1 MRKTPLG
8 KRIKKFTLSKRQK
21 FIITSFVL
29 SFGLIL
35 IQIARIEQRFIAI
48 GTLTLLTPVLS
59 AWSLK
64 EALAGIRW
72 LTTLILPTAFTAGI
86 GLFYFLLP
94 AAWYSQL
101 PIAALYALGIYALLL
116 TENVFS
122 VAAIRTIQ
130 LFRAAM
136 AVGFL
141 LTLLTAFLLFDT
153 IFSFRLWPWVNS
165 GLVFLVSLPLILQGL
180 WSVNLEERL
189 TREILVFSLVL
200 TLALAEIAFVISFWP
215 LSIAMASLFLTSGV
229 YVLLGLSQAYLQER
243 LFRQTINEYL
253 AVGLAVLAIILFTTR
268 WGG

>member
-1 MRKTPLG
+1 M
-8 KRIKKFTLSKRQK
+8 KKQSFRLKDLALTKRQK
-21 FIITSFVL
+21 FVFTSGFL

-35 IQIARIEQRFIAI
+35 IQITGFEQRFIAI
-48 GTLTLLTPVLS
+48 GALTLLTPILS
-59 AWSLK
+59 AWSLR

-94 AAWYSQL
+94 SAWFSQL
-101 PIAALYALGIYALLL
+101 PIAILYALGIYALLL

-141 LTLLTAFLLFDT
+141 LTLLTSFLLFDT
-153 IFSFRLWPWVNS
+153 IFSFRLWPWANA
-165 GLVFLVSLPLILQGL
+165 GMVFLVSLPLVLQGL
-180 WSVNLEERL
+180 WNVNLEERL
-189 TREILVFSLVL
+189 TREILLFSLIL
-200 TLALAEIAFVISFWP
+200 TGCLAEIALVISFWP
-215 LSIAMASLFLTSGV
+215 LSIAMASLFLTTGV
-229 YVLLGLSQAYLQER
+229 YVLLGLSQALFQER

-253 AVGLAVLAIILFTTR
+253 GVGIVVLLITLFATR

>member
-1 MRKTPLG
+1 MRKTIFRL
-8 KRIKKFTLSKRQK
+8 KKLRLTKRQK
-21 FIITSFVL
+21 FVFTSGSL

-35 IQIARIEQRFIAI
+35 IQITGFEQRFVAI
-48 GTLTLLTPVLS
+48 GVLTVLTPILS
-59 AWSLK
+59 AWSLR

-72 LTTLILPTAFTAGI
+72 LTTLILPTLFTAGI

-94 AAWYSQL
+94 SAWFSQL

-141 LTLLTAFLLFDT
+141 LTLFTAFLLFDT
-153 IFSFRLWPWVNS
+153 IFSFRLWPWANAI
-165 GLVFLVSLPLILQGL
+165 LVFLVSLPLILQGL

-189 TREILVFSLVL
+189 TREILLFSFVL
-200 TLALAEIAFVISFWP
+200 TLALSEIAFIISFWP
-215 LSIAMASLFLTSGV
+215 LSIAMASLFLTTGV
-229 YVLLGLSQAYLQER
+229 YVLLGLSQAHLQER

-253 AVGLAVLAIILFTTR
+253 GVGIIVLLITLFATR